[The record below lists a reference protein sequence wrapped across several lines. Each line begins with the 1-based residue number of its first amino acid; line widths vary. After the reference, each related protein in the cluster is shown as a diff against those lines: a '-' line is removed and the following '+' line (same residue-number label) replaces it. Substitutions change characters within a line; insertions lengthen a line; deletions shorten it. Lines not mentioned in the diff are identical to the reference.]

1 MQSVSLL
8 LQRHLRQQPEDL
20 QEILQTQAQGPV
32 VGFLQNW
39 LRLWLEEAKTELVSK
54 DETLDIYRLQGK
66 ISTIRM
72 IEQALADFRH
82 MGDKPEEN
90 T

>member
-1 MQSVSLL
+1 M
-8 LQRHLRQQPEDL
+8 
-20 QEILQTQAQGPV
+20 
-32 VGFLQNW
+32 GFLQNW